1 MANILRLNIGER
13 WSALEFGE
21 LMGQLQFI
29 ADAALF
35 AQARI
40 DGQTSIFFPLRRLR
54 RVPGYYYD
62 PFIDVEEEMRF
73 EAYQRRVAIQD
84 LFRSHSPQ
92 VSNQLEIKRTQY
104 GSPGFVDLA
113 GIGKVV
119 EQVRMF
125 MTDIMDRYLHREDR
139 EIARESAAQ
148 DVLAKKIRNAEALMN
163 LYDKAGLGTEA
174 KRVLIAEVLEIDYS
188 IEGKLITGQITSI
201 ESPPE

>member
-1 MANILRLNIGER
+1 MANILRLNIDER
-13 WSALEFGE
+13 WSALDFGE
-21 LMGQLQFI
+21 LMGQLQFL

-35 AQARI
+35 SQAKI

-54 RVPGYYYD
+54 RVPVYYYD
-62 PFIDVEEEMRF
+62 PFIDVEEEMKF
-73 EAYQRRVAIQD
+73 EAYRQRAAIQD
-84 LFRSHSPQ
+84 LFRSHSPR

-119 EQVRMF
+119 EQLRMF
-125 MTDIMDRYLHREDR
+125 LTDIMDRYLHREDR

-148 DVLAKKIRNAEALMN
+148 DVLAKKIQNAEALMN
-163 LYDKAGLGTEA
+163 LYDKAGLDTEA
-174 KRVLIAEVLEIDYS
+174 KRVLIAEVLEVDYS

-201 ESPPE
+201 EGPSE